1 MVAMVTGES
10 VISLSYKNVIISSYL
25 KVIHWYTFETDLKKN
40 YTVKSVFEYMYIAL

>member
-25 KVIHWYTFETDLKKN
+25 KVIH
-40 YTVKSVFEYMYIAL
+40 